1 MRRNKGF
8 LLFEMIAAIFVLS
21 VASSIVFSVLLS
33 SAAKV
38 RELDNAV
45 TAKIIAANQLA
56 KLEHSIREDLPVTA
70 GEKIPI
76 VSPMGER
83 LRELEASGRME
94 DFRPGLKRL
103 EIVVKWKERR
113 GMRSVKLCSLVAR

>member
-8 LLFEMIAAIFVLS
+8 LLFEMIAALFVLS

-33 SAAKV
+33 SAVKV
-38 RELDNAV
+38 REFDNAV
-45 TAKIIAANQLA
+45 TARIIAANQLA
-56 KLEHSIREDLPVTA
+56 KLEHSIREDLPMTA

-83 LRELEASGRME
+83 LRDFQTWGRME

-103 EIVVKWKERR
+103 EVVVKWKERR
-113 GMRSVKLCSLVAR
+113 GMKSVKLCSLVAR

>member
-8 LLFEMIAAIFVLS
+8 LLFEMIAALFVLS

-33 SAAKV
+33 SALKV

-45 TAKIIAANQLA
+45 TARIIAANQLA
-56 KLEHSIREDLPVTA
+56 KLEHSVREGLPITA

-76 VSPMGER
+76 VSSMGER
-83 LRELEASGRME
+83 LHELEASGRME
-94 DFRPGLKRL
+94 DVRPGLKRL
-103 EIVVKWKERR
+103 EVVVKWKERR